1 MTARAVR
8 FLLRWAA
15 LLLGVA
21 VLFALVTVLSAAL
34 LGTRGNFLSGYL
46 VAFPLI
52 AEILFLVSGSS
63 MAMFLL
69 RLMVVMGCSRRAAWA
84 GLQIVIWLC
93 WAVLLALSLGMFRMA
108 QVFGMETIFS
118 TDAVFHGLFLALAG
132 QMSLPVGL
140 LQGRRVRD
148 LAIAAAIPGIALG
161 GIILGWLWQ
170 QNMLPVPVYRGV
182 LAVCAGAVVLL
193 LAAGRRL
200 AMRLAPQQ
208 M

>member
-1 MTARAVR
+1 MTRQAVR

-21 VLFALVTVLSAAL
+21 VLFALVTVLSAVL
-34 LGTRGNFLSGYL
+34 LGTRGNFLAGYL

-69 RLMVVMGCSRRAAWA
+69 RLMVAMGCPRRAAWA
-84 GLQIVIWLC
+84 GLQIVTWLC
-93 WAVLLALSLGMFRMA
+93 WAALLALSLGMFRMA
-108 QVFGMETIFS
+108 QVVGMEMLFS
-118 TDAVFHGLFLALAG
+118 SDAVFHGLFLALAG
-132 QMSLPVGL
+132 QMALPVGL

-148 LAIAAAIPGIALG
+148 LTIAAGVSGVALTG
-161 GIILGWLWQ
+161 MLLSWLWQ
-170 QNMLPVPVYRGV
+170 QSMLPVPVYRGAQ
-182 LAVCAGAVVLL
+182 AVCAGAVVALF
-193 LAAGRRL
+193 AAGRSL